1 MFLIDEEGKRNL
13 KNLFEINCITIIKS
27 GYCSQTILCSECWH
41 VKNKNG
47 YEHDCTASGI
57 KNMAITH
64 LAKIGKEHIIFEE
77 LL

>member
-1 MFLIDEEGKRNL
+1 MPKEGKRNL

-27 GYCSQTILCSECWH
+27 GKCSQPILCSECCH
-41 VKNKNG
+41 IKNKNG
-47 YEHDCTASGI
+47 YEHDCSVSGI

-64 LAKIGKEHIIFEE
+64 LAKIGKAHIIFEE